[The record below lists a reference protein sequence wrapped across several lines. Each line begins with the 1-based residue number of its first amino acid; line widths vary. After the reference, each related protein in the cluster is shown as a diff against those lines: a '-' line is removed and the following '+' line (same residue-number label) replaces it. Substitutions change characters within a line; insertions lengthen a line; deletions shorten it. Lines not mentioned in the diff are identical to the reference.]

1 MAGSYKQLQLKSL
14 NTLSDDDAYIDGS
27 CVVLD
32 NLEPKGVESN
42 PKWVPSDPHL
52 LKHDTDFNDSGT
64 TKVKVFH
71 VSREG
76 LNTNYDNIGRVGTD
90 FFLVCEKNNSSNKVI
105 VSSTKNDTA
114 PSTDKKKLTQLIESP
129 NSTHSKPDM
138 QAFSLRDDQQFIL
151 INENVEGKHNP
162 QDFDP
167 SKSKMF
173 MSRGDEISTVTPPM
187 FPNLTVSHSTEDFS
201 IETFE
206 KGFPLGDYPGIL
218 ANRDRFIGVIFAY
231 KAPSGEYIKQ
241 TAPYIHKIDGLFSG
255 GTVEESAKLT
265 CDDTSTSNFDST
277 SHEKFRFNGSSET
290 PESGQSDIE
299 EVTPD
304 TTNDKFT
311 ITSEVQAQIR
321 FKFKIMSRTFASGY
335 SSSGASFRI
344 KITKGGITDSAP
356 IIYQQTIST
365 YNIYG
370 VSTGTV
376 ITVHNASNI
385 NFEAGDYY
393 AVLDDPVGF
402 SALSVRMTEF
412 ELELTTP
419 ATNLASIK
427 NRVATL
433 KFTAN
438 GNETG
443 DIHSA
448 GSPLLNA
455 YNNIIGYNSDNTLTY
470 YESNK
475 YIKGNNASILLHST
489 YKDFFNLSGVHI
501 LITTP
506 KDTFEDALNEGTYY
520 HIANFSKTSNSGV
533 YEFKDNES
541 LIVTKEVM
549 NNDPFSHH
557 NYNAYNMKKALNRV
571 WLMGL
576 VTDFAPPQSAFY
588 PGFLAHTSDGNESN
602 TILNYNSEHDVNP
615 SNSAQTFDKPVVA
628 YLTVTLRIDGKEF
641 QRKSKTFLKG
651 HISGSTTISKIPNYI
666 AYPDNRAV
674 NMTIIAK
681 YSFGGTTGY
690 QSFSFDLEKH
700 PFLNVAYNYSQDDI
714 FTTTVQSAVS
724 PIAAAT
730 AATSNS
736 VNYYEPGKVRVSS
749 IDGFTFPLQQT
760 YEVDDMAITCTDNIQ
775 EASQS
780 SFGRYPVTLFCQ
792 NKIYGFEFGDG
803 GVLFR
808 KVMLISDDY
817 GAHSRESVT
826 TMRGSIFFLDKNAM
840 YILNGNSIQ
849 EAHRPIEDLKTPS
862 ISHGSESDHFA
873 ITIGGTSFFDTI
885 FGDSTGNFGSP
896 ALFSDPNKNR
906 LYIYRRQDDIAMLI
920 YDTRYNC
927 YYTSSQSYR
936 DLFFVNSTPY
946 GFKVESNT
954 LKLYSLHDKDS
965 SVQSMNIKMAT
976 DFMPFDSTFN
986 YKKLLSSVLQIAVN
1000 TESNKYVRISLQGKR
1015 STHSSPT
1022 TLIKITVGK
1031 SNASVSQDG
1040 IYIKSNRG
1048 SYQSFRL
1055 VIDGDAKITSEIGQT
1070 LFNYL
1075 PRNAKIKI

>member
-42 PKWVPSDPHL
+42 PKWVPSDSHL
-52 LKHDTDFNDSGT
+52 LKHDTNFNDSGT

-76 LNTNYDNIGRVGTD
+76 LNTKFDSSSRSGADY
-90 FFLVCEKNNSSNKVI
+90 FLVCEKKNSSNRVT
-105 VSSTKNDTA
+105 VSTTTNATL
-114 PSTDKKKLTQLIESP
+114 PSTDKNKLVQIIDSP
-129 NSTHSKPDM
+129 DSTHSKPDM

-173 MSRGDEISTVTPPM
+173 MSKGDKITTVVPPT

-218 ANRDRFIGVIFAY
+218 ANRDRFIGVVFAY

-255 GTVEESAKLT
+255 GTVEESVKLT
-265 CDDTSTSNFDST
+265 CDNTSTTNFDPT
-277 SHEKFRFNGSSET
+277 SHERFQFNGSAET
-290 PESGQSDIE
+290 PEAGQSDVE

-304 TTNDKFT
+304 TTSNKFVV
-311 ITSEVQAQIR
+311 TSEVQAQIR

-365 YNIYG
+365 YHIYG
-370 VSTGTV
+370 ISTGTV
-376 ITVHNASNI
+376 ITVHNSSNI
-385 NFEAGDYY
+385 NLEAGDYY
-393 AVLDDPVGF
+393 AVLDDIVGF

-419 ATNLASIK
+419 ATNLTSVK

-433 KFTAN
+433 KFKAN
-438 GNETG
+438 GNNTG
-443 DIHSA
+443 DIHSDTTD
-448 GSPLLNA
+448 LNLT
-455 YNNIIGYNSDNTLTY
+455 YDRILGQQTNNFNTY
-470 YESNK
+470 YESDK
-475 YIKGNNASILLHST
+475 YIKGNSFSHLDHHKI
-489 YKDFFNLSGVHI
+489 KEFFDLSGVHI

-506 KDTFEDALNEGTYY
+506 KDTFDDALNEGTYY
-520 HIANFSKTSNSGV
+520 HIANFSETSDSGV

-602 TILNYNSEHDVNP
+602 TVLNYNSEEDINP
-615 SNSAQTFDKPVVA
+615 SASSQTYNKPLVA
-628 YLTVTLRIDGKEF
+628 YITVTINVDGKEF
-641 QRKSKTFLKG
+641 KRTTKTHLKG
-651 HISGSTTISKIPNYI
+651 FISGSTKISKIPHYL
-666 AYPDNRAV
+666 AYPDRRA
-674 NMTIIAK
+674 TKIEFIATHN
-681 YSFGGTTGY
+681 SSY
-690 QSFSFDLEKH
+690 QQIEYDLIKH
-700 PFLNVAYNYSQDDI
+700 PFLNIAYNYSQTER
-714 FTTTVQSAVS
+714 FTTAETSGVS
-724 PIAAAT
+724 VPSVST
-730 AATSNS
+730 AATNNSN
-736 VNYYEPGKVRVSS
+736 NLYEPGKVRVSS

-862 ISHGSESDHFA
+862 ISHGNESDQFA